1 MDLNNINISDLKEKL
16 LQVADKKTLIKFGIG
31 FGSIILFL
39 IIYYAVLNPIV
50 KTKKV
55 MLDDMTLKQTEI
67 STFNDEIIVFTK
79 RIKKLEPKY
88 KKNSTLFHSKAE
100 VEGLYLSLSK
110 YAGVNGLVISKIGK
124 QKPKPVLKEGVSEDT
139 PDKLNKNNVSYY
151 KIPVNY
157 EIRGNFLGYI
167 KFKRELARS
176 NKMNF
181 FKIIILLSLFFATIQ
196 SSFADS
202 HDKKNI
208 VDQAKDLANKA
219 KEIQAKNEQNIKDAT
234 EEEEVPLNDPFAGNA
249 ATSSGDL
256 IAFDN
261 DSEDQKKLTLNNF
274 KLVGIISGKFES
286 YVSLADSSG
295 KVITIQLNE
304 ELEEGLRFVD
314 LRLTEAIFEK
324 EGGKYMVIDF
334 KNKVREVDEY

>member
-1 MDLNNINISDLKEKL
+1 
-16 LQVADKKTLIKFGIG
+16 
-31 FGSIILFL
+31 
-39 IIYYAVLNPIV
+39 
-50 KTKKV
+50 
-55 MLDDMTLKQTEI
+55 
-67 STFNDEIIVFTK
+67 
-79 RIKKLEPKY
+79 
-88 KKNSTLFHSKAE
+88 
-100 VEGLYLSLSK
+100 
-110 YAGVNGLVISKIGK
+110 
-124 QKPKPVLKEGVSEDT
+124 
-139 PDKLNKNNVSYY
+139 
-151 KIPVNY
+151 
-157 EIRGNFLGYI
+157 
-167 KFKRELARS
+167 
-176 NKMNF
+176 MNF
-181 FKIIILLSLFFATIQ
+181 FKIIILLSLFFATMQ

-234 EEEEVPLNDPFAGNA
+234 EEEVPLNDPFAGNA

-261 DSEDQKKLTLNNF
+261 DSDDQKKLTLNNF

-334 KNKVREVDEY
+334 KNKVKEVDEY

>member
-1 MDLNNINISDLKEKL
+1 
-16 LQVADKKTLIKFGIG
+16 
-31 FGSIILFL
+31 
-39 IIYYAVLNPIV
+39 
-50 KTKKV
+50 
-55 MLDDMTLKQTEI
+55 
-67 STFNDEIIVFTK
+67 
-79 RIKKLEPKY
+79 
-88 KKNSTLFHSKAE
+88 
-100 VEGLYLSLSK
+100 
-110 YAGVNGLVISKIGK
+110 
-124 QKPKPVLKEGVSEDT
+124 
-139 PDKLNKNNVSYY
+139 
-151 KIPVNY
+151 
-157 EIRGNFLGYI
+157 
-167 KFKRELARS
+167 
-176 NKMNF
+176 MNF
-181 FKIIILLSLFFATIQ
+181 FKIIILLSLFFATMQ

-234 EEEEVPLNDPFAGNA
+234 EEEVPLNDPFAGNA

-304 ELEEGLRFVD
+304 ELEEGLKFVD

-334 KNKVREVDEY
+334 KNKVKEVDEY

>member
-1 MDLNNINISDLKEKL
+1 
-16 LQVADKKTLIKFGIG
+16 
-31 FGSIILFL
+31 
-39 IIYYAVLNPIV
+39 
-50 KTKKV
+50 
-55 MLDDMTLKQTEI
+55 
-67 STFNDEIIVFTK
+67 
-79 RIKKLEPKY
+79 
-88 KKNSTLFHSKAE
+88 
-100 VEGLYLSLSK
+100 
-110 YAGVNGLVISKIGK
+110 
-124 QKPKPVLKEGVSEDT
+124 
-139 PDKLNKNNVSYY
+139 
-151 KIPVNY
+151 
-157 EIRGNFLGYI
+157 
-167 KFKRELARS
+167 
-176 NKMNF
+176 MNF

-196 SSFADS
+196 SIFADS
-202 HDKKNI
+202 QDKKNI

-334 KNKVREVDEY
+334 KNKVKEVDEY

>member
-1 MDLNNINISDLKEKL
+1 
-16 LQVADKKTLIKFGIG
+16 
-31 FGSIILFL
+31 
-39 IIYYAVLNPIV
+39 
-50 KTKKV
+50 
-55 MLDDMTLKQTEI
+55 
-67 STFNDEIIVFTK
+67 
-79 RIKKLEPKY
+79 
-88 KKNSTLFHSKAE
+88 
-100 VEGLYLSLSK
+100 
-110 YAGVNGLVISKIGK
+110 
-124 QKPKPVLKEGVSEDT
+124 
-139 PDKLNKNNVSYY
+139 
-151 KIPVNY
+151 
-157 EIRGNFLGYI
+157 
-167 KFKRELARS
+167 
-176 NKMNF
+176 MNF
-181 FKIIILLSLFFATIQ
+181 FKIIILLSLFFATMQ

-234 EEEEVPLNDPFAGNA
+234 EEEVPLNDPFAGNA

-324 EGGKYMVIDF
+324 EDGKYMVIDF
-334 KNKVREVDEY
+334 NNKVKEVDEY

>member
-1 MDLNNINISDLKEKL
+1 M
-16 LQVADKKTLIKFGIG
+16 
-31 FGSIILFL
+31 
-39 IIYYAVLNPIV
+39 
-50 KTKKV
+50 
-55 MLDDMTLKQTEI
+55 
-67 STFNDEIIVFTK
+67 
-79 RIKKLEPKY
+79 
-88 KKNSTLFHSKAE
+88 
-100 VEGLYLSLSK
+100 
-110 YAGVNGLVISKIGK
+110 
-124 QKPKPVLKEGVSEDT
+124 
-139 PDKLNKNNVSYY
+139 
-151 KIPVNY
+151 
-157 EIRGNFLGYI
+157 
-167 KFKRELARS
+167 
-176 NKMNF
+176 
-181 FKIIILLSLFFATIQ
+181 Q

-234 EEEEVPLNDPFAGNA
+234 EEEVPLNDPFAGNA

-304 ELEEGLRFVD
+304 ELEEGLKFVD

>member
-1 MDLNNINISDLKEKL
+1 
-16 LQVADKKTLIKFGIG
+16 
-31 FGSIILFL
+31 
-39 IIYYAVLNPIV
+39 
-50 KTKKV
+50 
-55 MLDDMTLKQTEI
+55 
-67 STFNDEIIVFTK
+67 
-79 RIKKLEPKY
+79 
-88 KKNSTLFHSKAE
+88 
-100 VEGLYLSLSK
+100 
-110 YAGVNGLVISKIGK
+110 
-124 QKPKPVLKEGVSEDT
+124 
-139 PDKLNKNNVSYY
+139 
-151 KIPVNY
+151 
-157 EIRGNFLGYI
+157 
-167 KFKRELARS
+167 
-176 NKMNF
+176 MNF
-181 FKIIILLSLFFATIQ
+181 FKIIILLSLFFATMQ

-234 EEEEVPLNDPFAGNA
+234 EEEVPLNDPFAGNA
-249 ATSSGDL
+249 ATSSGYL

>member
-1 MDLNNINISDLKEKL
+1 
-16 LQVADKKTLIKFGIG
+16 
-31 FGSIILFL
+31 
-39 IIYYAVLNPIV
+39 
-50 KTKKV
+50 
-55 MLDDMTLKQTEI
+55 
-67 STFNDEIIVFTK
+67 
-79 RIKKLEPKY
+79 
-88 KKNSTLFHSKAE
+88 
-100 VEGLYLSLSK
+100 
-110 YAGVNGLVISKIGK
+110 
-124 QKPKPVLKEGVSEDT
+124 
-139 PDKLNKNNVSYY
+139 
-151 KIPVNY
+151 
-157 EIRGNFLGYI
+157 
-167 KFKRELARS
+167 
-176 NKMNF
+176 MNF
-181 FKIIILLSLFFATIQ
+181 FKIIILLSLFFATMQ

-234 EEEEVPLNDPFAGNA
+234 EEEVPLNDPFAGNA

-261 DSEDQKKLTLNNF
+261 DSDDQKKLTLNNF

-304 ELEEGLRFVD
+304 ELEEGLKFVD

-334 KNKVREVDEY
+334 KNKVKEVDEY

>member
-1 MDLNNINISDLKEKL
+1 
-16 LQVADKKTLIKFGIG
+16 
-31 FGSIILFL
+31 
-39 IIYYAVLNPIV
+39 
-50 KTKKV
+50 
-55 MLDDMTLKQTEI
+55 
-67 STFNDEIIVFTK
+67 
-79 RIKKLEPKY
+79 
-88 KKNSTLFHSKAE
+88 
-100 VEGLYLSLSK
+100 
-110 YAGVNGLVISKIGK
+110 
-124 QKPKPVLKEGVSEDT
+124 
-139 PDKLNKNNVSYY
+139 
-151 KIPVNY
+151 
-157 EIRGNFLGYI
+157 
-167 KFKRELARS
+167 
-176 NKMNF
+176 MNF
-181 FKIIILLSLFFATIQ
+181 FKIIILLSLFFATMQ
-196 SSFADS
+196 SSFADT

-234 EEEEVPLNDPFAGNA
+234 EEEVPLNDPFAGNA

-304 ELEEGLRFVD
+304 ELEEGLKFVD

>member
-1 MDLNNINISDLKEKL
+1 
-16 LQVADKKTLIKFGIG
+16 
-31 FGSIILFL
+31 
-39 IIYYAVLNPIV
+39 
-50 KTKKV
+50 
-55 MLDDMTLKQTEI
+55 
-67 STFNDEIIVFTK
+67 
-79 RIKKLEPKY
+79 
-88 KKNSTLFHSKAE
+88 
-100 VEGLYLSLSK
+100 
-110 YAGVNGLVISKIGK
+110 
-124 QKPKPVLKEGVSEDT
+124 
-139 PDKLNKNNVSYY
+139 
-151 KIPVNY
+151 
-157 EIRGNFLGYI
+157 
-167 KFKRELARS
+167 
-176 NKMNF
+176 MNF
-181 FKIIILLSLFFATIQ
+181 FRIIILLSLFFATMQ

-234 EEEEVPLNDPFAGNA
+234 EEEVPLNDPFAGNA

>member
-1 MDLNNINISDLKEKL
+1 
-16 LQVADKKTLIKFGIG
+16 
-31 FGSIILFL
+31 
-39 IIYYAVLNPIV
+39 
-50 KTKKV
+50 
-55 MLDDMTLKQTEI
+55 
-67 STFNDEIIVFTK
+67 
-79 RIKKLEPKY
+79 
-88 KKNSTLFHSKAE
+88 
-100 VEGLYLSLSK
+100 
-110 YAGVNGLVISKIGK
+110 
-124 QKPKPVLKEGVSEDT
+124 
-139 PDKLNKNNVSYY
+139 
-151 KIPVNY
+151 
-157 EIRGNFLGYI
+157 
-167 KFKRELARS
+167 
-176 NKMNF
+176 MNF
-181 FKIIILLSLFFATIQ
+181 FKIIILLSLFFATTQ
-196 SSFADS
+196 NSFADS

-208 VDQAKDLANKA
+208 VDQAKALANKA

-234 EEEEVPLNDPFAGNA
+234 EEEVPLNDPFAGNA

>member
-1 MDLNNINISDLKEKL
+1 
-16 LQVADKKTLIKFGIG
+16 
-31 FGSIILFL
+31 
-39 IIYYAVLNPIV
+39 
-50 KTKKV
+50 
-55 MLDDMTLKQTEI
+55 
-67 STFNDEIIVFTK
+67 
-79 RIKKLEPKY
+79 
-88 KKNSTLFHSKAE
+88 
-100 VEGLYLSLSK
+100 
-110 YAGVNGLVISKIGK
+110 
-124 QKPKPVLKEGVSEDT
+124 
-139 PDKLNKNNVSYY
+139 
-151 KIPVNY
+151 
-157 EIRGNFLGYI
+157 
-167 KFKRELARS
+167 
-176 NKMNF
+176 MNF

-334 KNKVREVDEY
+334 KNKVKEVDEY

>member
-1 MDLNNINISDLKEKL
+1 
-16 LQVADKKTLIKFGIG
+16 
-31 FGSIILFL
+31 
-39 IIYYAVLNPIV
+39 
-50 KTKKV
+50 
-55 MLDDMTLKQTEI
+55 
-67 STFNDEIIVFTK
+67 
-79 RIKKLEPKY
+79 
-88 KKNSTLFHSKAE
+88 
-100 VEGLYLSLSK
+100 
-110 YAGVNGLVISKIGK
+110 
-124 QKPKPVLKEGVSEDT
+124 
-139 PDKLNKNNVSYY
+139 
-151 KIPVNY
+151 
-157 EIRGNFLGYI
+157 
-167 KFKRELARS
+167 
-176 NKMNF
+176 MNF
-181 FKIIILLSLFFATIQ
+181 FKLIILIGLFFATMQ

-219 KEIQAKNEQNIKDAT
+219 KEVQAKNEQNIKDAT
-234 EEEEVPLNDPFAGNA
+234 EEEVPLNDPFAGNA

-256 IAFDN
+256 IAYDTDPEN
-261 DSEDQKKLTLNNF
+261 QKKLTLNNF

-334 KNKVREVDEY
+334 KNKVKEVDEY

>member
-1 MDLNNINISDLKEKL
+1 
-16 LQVADKKTLIKFGIG
+16 
-31 FGSIILFL
+31 
-39 IIYYAVLNPIV
+39 
-50 KTKKV
+50 
-55 MLDDMTLKQTEI
+55 
-67 STFNDEIIVFTK
+67 
-79 RIKKLEPKY
+79 
-88 KKNSTLFHSKAE
+88 
-100 VEGLYLSLSK
+100 
-110 YAGVNGLVISKIGK
+110 
-124 QKPKPVLKEGVSEDT
+124 
-139 PDKLNKNNVSYY
+139 
-151 KIPVNY
+151 
-157 EIRGNFLGYI
+157 
-167 KFKRELARS
+167 
-176 NKMNF
+176 MNF
-181 FKIIILLSLFFATIQ
+181 FKFIILIGLFFATMQ

-219 KEIQAKNEQNIKDAT
+219 KEVQAKNEQNIKDAT
-234 EEEEVPLNDPFAGNA
+234 GEEEVPLNDPFAGNA

-256 IAFDN
+256 IAFDSGTEN
-261 DSEDQKKLTLNNF
+261 QKKLTLNNF

-304 ELEEGLRFVD
+304 ELEEGLKFVD

>member
-1 MDLNNINISDLKEKL
+1 
-16 LQVADKKTLIKFGIG
+16 
-31 FGSIILFL
+31 
-39 IIYYAVLNPIV
+39 
-50 KTKKV
+50 
-55 MLDDMTLKQTEI
+55 
-67 STFNDEIIVFTK
+67 
-79 RIKKLEPKY
+79 
-88 KKNSTLFHSKAE
+88 
-100 VEGLYLSLSK
+100 
-110 YAGVNGLVISKIGK
+110 
-124 QKPKPVLKEGVSEDT
+124 
-139 PDKLNKNNVSYY
+139 
-151 KIPVNY
+151 
-157 EIRGNFLGYI
+157 
-167 KFKRELARS
+167 
-176 NKMNF
+176 MNF
-181 FKIIILLSLFFATIQ
+181 FKFIILIGLFFATMQ

-234 EEEEVPLNDPFAGNA
+234 EEEVPLNDPFAGNA